1 MKLGLQKHV
10 NLDDITPEHL
20 KKNYLRGL
28 ESLFVDPDGTPFP
41 DDWYYWWLS
50 KGVERVEEVANVSVI
65 PRKRVEFHDYVLTD
79 YVNFA
84 YIELF
89 HPPVMAVTKV
99 QAIYPVTG
107 SQTTGAY
114 SATDVDDNQNVIFD
128 FPLEWVRLYEG
139 GKMHLV
145 PTQGT
150 LSQVLLG
157 RGGAYLPFIYGS
169 LNYLPQLWRI
179 EYVGGFMNQT
189 IPFIVADS
197 IYKAAVIEV
206 LTVLSDTL
214 RPPGVTNFNSSVD
227 GISRN
232 FSFEIGRD
240 KVSALF
246 SSRISAYSK
255 DLYGSDSGGRDDM
268 VRGGLL
274 LTIKQRYQ
282 GISMA
287 VA

>member
-1 MKLGLQKHV
+1 MIKGLQKHV
-10 NLDDITPEHL
+10 PINDITPEIL
-20 KKNYLRGL
+20 KNNYLRGIH
-28 ESLFVDPDGTPFP
+28 SLFVDPDGTPFP

-50 KGVERVEEVANVSVI
+50 KGVERVEEVANVRVI
-65 PRKRVEFHDYVLTD
+65 PHKYVEFHDYVLTD

-89 HPPVMAVTKV
+89 NPPVMAVTKV
-99 QAIYPVTG
+99 EAIYP
-107 SQTTGAY
+107 TTGG
-114 SATDVDDNQNVIFD
+114 ATVGAFNISDGENNSNVIFD
-128 FPLEWVRLYEG
+128 FPLDWVRLYEG

-157 RGGAYLPFIYGS
+157 RGGAYLPMIYGS
-169 LNYLPQLWRI
+169 LSYLPQLWRI
-179 EYVGGFMNQT
+179 TYIGGFMNQNL
-189 IPFIVADS
+189 PFIVADAIFKS
-197 IYKAAVIEV
+197 ACIEA

-214 RPPGVTNFNSSVD
+214 RPPGVTSLASSVD

-232 FSFEIGRD
+232 FNFEIGRE

-246 SSRISAYSK
+246 SSRLGAYYK
-255 DLYGSDSGGRDDM
+255 DLYGSDTGGKDDM
-268 VRGGLL
+268 IRGGSL

-287 VA
+287 VG

>member
-1 MKLGLQKHV
+1 MIKGLQKHV
-10 NLDDITPEHL
+10 QISDISPTVL
-20 KKNYLRGL
+20 KNTYLRGL
-28 ESLFVDPDGTPFP
+28 ESLFVDPDGTPWP
-41 DDWYYWWLS
+41 DEWYYWWLS
-50 KGVERVEEVANVSVI
+50 KGVERVEEVANVRVI
-65 PRKRVEFHDYVLTD
+65 PKKYVEFHDYILTD

-89 HPPVMAVTKV
+89 NPPVMAVTKV
-99 QAIYPVTG
+99 QAIYPTTG
-107 SQTTGAY
+107 GATVGAY
-114 SATDVDDNQNVIFD
+114 SDTAAENSNVIFD

-157 RGGAYLPFIYGS
+157 RGGAYLPMIYGS

-179 EYVGGFMNQT
+179 EYIGGFMNQT
-189 IPFIVADS
+189 IPFIVVDA
-197 IYKAAVIEV
+197 IYKAACIEA

-214 RPPGVTNFNSSVD
+214 RPPGVTSLASAVD

-232 FSFEIGRD
+232 FNFEIGNQ

-246 SSRISAYSK
+246 SSRLGSYTK
-255 DLYGSDSGGRDDM
+255 DLYGSDEGGRDDM
-268 VRGGLL
+268 IRGGML

-287 VA
+287 VG

>member
-1 MKLGLQKHV
+1 MINGLQKHV
-10 NLDDITPEHL
+10 QLSDITPEVL
-20 KKNYLRGL
+20 KRNYLRGM
-28 ESLFVDPDGTPFP
+28 ESLFVDRDGAPWP

-50 KGVERVEEVANVSVI
+50 KGVERVEEVANVKVI
-65 PRKRVEFHDYVLTD
+65 PHKYVEFHDYVLTD

-84 YIELF
+84 YLELF
-89 HPPVMAVTKV
+89 NPPVMAVTKV
-99 QAIYPVTG
+99 EAIYP
-107 SQTTGAY
+107 TTGG
-114 SATDVDDNQNVIFD
+114 ATVGALNSDNDSNVIFD
-128 FPLEWVRLYEG
+128 FPIEWVRLYEG

-157 RGGAYLPFIYGS
+157 RGGAYLPMIYGS
-169 LNYLPQLWRI
+169 LSYLPQLWRI
-179 EYVGGFMNQT
+179 TYIGGFMNQN

-197 IYKAAVIEV
+197 IYKAACIEA

-214 RPPGVTNFNSSVD
+214 RPPGVTALASAVD

-232 FSFEIGRD
+232 FNFEIGNQ

-246 SSRISAYSK
+246 ASRLGAYMK
-255 DLYGSDSGGRDDM
+255 DLYGSEEAGRDDM
-268 VRGGLL
+268 IRGGMLW
-274 LTIKQRYQ
+274 TIKQRYQ

-287 VA
+287 VG

>member
-1 MKLGLQKHV
+1 M
-10 NLDDITPEHL
+10 
-20 KKNYLRGL
+20 
-28 ESLFVDPDGTPFP
+28 DPDGVPWP

-50 KGVERVEEVANVSVI
+50 KGVERVEEVANVRVI
-65 PRKRVEFHDYVLTD
+65 PKEYVEFHDYVLSD

-89 HPPVMAVTKV
+89 NPPVSAVTKV
-99 QAIYPVTG
+99 EAIYPTSG
-107 SQTTGAY
+107 GATVGAL
-114 SATDVDDNQNVIFD
+114 SSSENNNVIFD
-128 FPLEWVRLYEG
+128 FPIEWVRLYEG

-157 RGGAYLPFIYGS
+157 RGGAYLPMIYGS

-179 EYVGGFMNQT
+179 RYVGGFMNQT
-189 IPFIVADS
+189 LPFIVVDS
-197 IYKAAVIEV
+197 IYKAASIEV

-214 RPPGVTNFNSSVD
+214 RPPGVTSLASAVD

-232 FSFEIGRD
+232 FNFEVGGQ
-240 KVSALF
+240 KVAALF
-246 SSRISAYSK
+246 SSRLGAYTK
-255 DLYGSDSGGRDDM
+255 DLYGSSEAGRVDSGM
-268 VRGGLL
+268 LQ
-274 LTIKQRYQ
+274 TIKERYQ

-287 VA
+287 VG